1 LPGRFGEIK
10 VFSGT
15 SHQQLS
21 LDVCTNL
28 GIELSKAEVFK
39 FENDNTFVRIMNNI
53 REQDVFIIQPTDK
66 PANDNIMEL
75 LLSLDAAKR
84 ASAGRLT
91 AVIPYFGYGR
101 TDKKDQPRVPI
112 SARLIADIITTAGA
126 DRILTIDL
134 HAPQI
139 QGFFNIP
146 VDE

>member
-1 LPGRFGEIK
+1 MPGRFGEIK

-21 LDVCTNL
+21 QDVCTNL

-39 FENDNTFVRIMNNI
+39 FENDNTFVRILNNI

-112 SARLIADIITTAGA
+112 SARLIADIITAAGA
-126 DRILTIDL
+126 VSYTHLTL
-134 HAPQI
+134 PT
-139 QGFFNIP
+139 NRE
-146 VDE
+146 V